1 MITSISLSLSR
12 IDSLDITQLDSLR
25 ATLSSTVFDQSEG
38 TGFQNVAV
46 EEYILS
52 AVLVKRSST
61 FIQQLNPESGVLDD
75 SEIFVYTHIQFC
87 IDYRYHTLDV
97 FGPLSNASKVRTVLR
112 PLLRHGTSVTAIS
125 LLPHIVVPKFNLP
138 DVRSNVETLSV
149 NNFRHRE
156 GMIGKYTMRI
166 NLPGLAD
173 EILDEYQ
180 SDVVQA
186 QIRLILPS
194 GSEFDATFSQT
205 GQIKISGQEDE
216 LADGLLFCKSV
227 LLNTQAG

>member
-1 MITSISLSLSR
+1 
-12 IDSLDITQLDSLR
+12 
-25 ATLSSTVFDQSEG
+25 
-38 TGFQNVAV
+38 
-46 EEYILS
+46 
-52 AVLVKRSST
+52 
-61 FIQQLNPESGVLDD
+61 
-75 SEIFVYTHIQFC
+75 
-87 IDYRYHTLDV
+87 
-97 FGPLSNASKVRTVLR
+97 
-112 PLLRHGTSVTAIS
+112 
-125 LLPHIVVPKFNLP
+125 
-138 DVRSNVETLSV
+138 
-149 NNFRHRE
+149 
-156 GMIGKYTMRI
+156 MIGKYTMRI